1 MKKII
6 EKIRLKIVNKTSD
19 TSMSRKL
26 LKKAYYLFPNRIR
39 KDNFL
44 ENYLKKVSTIEH
56 IRFIQIGCNDGVYRD
71 PLYKFVKKK
80 KWTGLMIEPNPAMM
94 SKLKENHKKS
104 LSRLLFIDKAIG
116 EQGSFTLFWCKED
129 TGMASTQK
137 NHVEK
142 HIGKRGFAI
151 LEQKIEMIT
160 FTNLIEKYLDFSNVD
175 ILLLDTEGW
184 DAKILDSIDFAR
196 FNADIII
203 FENDHVDETIYL
215 QLIEKF
221 SLIGYVDRKSNTD
234 TLLIKHEPTNKLF
247 IEFFYNTKG

>member
-6 EKIRLKIVNKTSD
+6 EKIRLEIVNKTSD
-19 TSMSRKL
+19 TSKSRKL
-26 LKKAYYLFPNRIR
+26 FKRIYYLFPNRIR

-44 ENYLKKVSTIEH
+44 ENYLKKVSTIEQ

-80 KWTGLMIEPNPAMM
+80 KWMGLMIEPNPIMM

-104 LSRLLFIDKAIG
+104 LSRLIFVDKAIG
-116 EQGSFTLFWCKED
+116 EEGSFTLFWCKED

-137 NHVEK
+137 DHVKK

-151 LEQKIEMIT
+151 LEQRIEMIS
-160 FTNLIEKYLDFSNVD
+160 FTNLVENYVDFSNVD

-184 DAKILDSIDFAR
+184 DGKILDSIDFTR
-196 FNADIII
+196 FNTDIII
-203 FENDHVDETIYL
+203 FENDHIDEIFYS
-215 QLIEKF
+215 QLIQKL
-221 SLIGYVDRKSNTD
+221 SSIGYVDRKSNTD
-234 TLLIKHEPTNKLF
+234 TLLVKRKPSDNRF
-247 IEFFYNTKG
+247 IEFFNTTKG